1 MRCILAGAGLL
12 SLSMLRF
19 AANLSMLYT
28 EWPFLERYAQAA
40 QDGFAGVECLFPY
53 AHPAAEVA
61 AYLHDA
67 GVQQVLINAP
77 PGDWAAGDKGLA
89 GVPGQEAAFKR
100 SIDTALHYAQQL
112 RCHTVHVMAGLVP
125 QGLDRRRARACY
137 VKNLAWAAAHV
148 AAHELTLTIE
158 PINPRDVPGYLLNH
172 QAEAHDICAE
182 VGAQNLRV
190 QMDFYHCQI
199 VEGDLQTKLQR
210 YVSNVAH
217 MQIAGVPDRHEPIPC
232 EIHYAH
238 LFAAIE
244 ASGYR
249 GWIGCEYHPRAG
261 TRAGL
266 DWIAPWLAAAPR
278 AI

>member
-1 MRCILAGAGLL
+1 
-12 SLSMLRF
+12 
-19 AANLSMLYT
+19 
-28 EWPFLERYAQAA
+28 
-40 QDGFAGVECLFPY
+40 
-53 AHPAAEVA
+53 
-61 AYLHDA
+61 
-67 GVQQVLINAP
+67 
-77 PGDWAAGDKGLA
+77 
-89 GVPGQEAAFKR
+89 
-100 SIDTALHYAQQL
+100 
-112 RCHTVHVMAGLVP
+112 
-125 QGLDRRRARACY
+125 
-137 VKNLAWAAAHV
+137 
-148 AAHELTLTIE
+148 
-158 PINPRDVPGYLLNH
+158 
-172 QAEAHDICAE
+172 
-182 VGAQNLRV
+182 
-190 QMDFYHCQI
+190 MDFYHCQI